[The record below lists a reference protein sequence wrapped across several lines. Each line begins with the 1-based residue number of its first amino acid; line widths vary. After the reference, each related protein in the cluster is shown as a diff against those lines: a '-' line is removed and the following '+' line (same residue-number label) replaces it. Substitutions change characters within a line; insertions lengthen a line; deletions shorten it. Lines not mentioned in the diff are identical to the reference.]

1 MVETRPAQGEG
12 EGKDI
17 TWDQDPPADT
27 QSHLEDSAD
36 EVGDQLTLEP
46 QEQLTEETLDQVTS
60 EETAEQSQQSQAPT
74 PPVPRRTGRERRQP
88 RKLLDYHLGTLCYAG
103 AVLSP

>member
-1 MVETRPAQGEG
+1 MVLCCGIVEG

-17 TWDQDPPADT
+17 TWDQDPPADI
-27 QSHLEDSAD
+27 QSHLEDSTD
-36 EVGDQLTLEP
+36 EVGDQLTLES
-46 QEQLTEETLDQVTS
+46 QELPTEETLEQVTS
-60 EETAEQSQQSQAPT
+60 NEAAEQQSQAPT
-74 PPVPRRTGRERRQP
+74 PPAPRRTGRERRQP